1 MRSFISSPPGLIS
14 IVGLLVLIIWRGLF
28 VALPPDLN
36 PLAPLSVSAVLA
48 TQIVISMIVLIA
60 CLYIILSQEYESD
73 TEKWAYGAVGII
85 LGYWL
90 PA

>member
-14 IVGLLVLIIWRGLF
+14 VIGLLVLIIWRGLF

-48 TQIVISMIVLIA
+48 TQIAISMIVLVA
-60 CLYIILSQEYESD
+60 CLYIILSRKYESD

>member
-14 IVGLLVLIIWRGLF
+14 VLGLLVLIVWRGLF

-48 TQIVISMIVLIA
+48 TQIVISMVVLIA
-60 CLYIILSQEYESD
+60 CLYIILSQKYESD

>member
-1 MRSFISSPPGLIS
+1 M
-14 IVGLLVLIIWRGLF
+14 V
-28 VALPPDLN
+28 
-36 PLAPLSVSAVLA
+36 
-48 TQIVISMIVLIA
+48 VLIA
-60 CLYIILSQEYESD
+60 CLYIILSQKYESD